1 MKLNRVVNGT
11 KWSECHHIW
20 WVGSAVLRFTG
31 KVVES
36 VKKKENFVIILAI
49 FVFLTA
55 FGNGDH

>member
-1 MKLNRVVNGT
+1 MGQ

-20 WVGSAVLRFTG
+20 WVGGSAVLRITG
-31 KVVES
+31 KVLES
-36 VKKKENFVIILAI
+36 KGNFVIILAI